1 MTFFNTGT
9 LYASKPFDESALA
22 AIESV
27 LGEIESE
34 WLKVQENTIAFQEFP
49 SSMLDMKVD
58 ELVDRLEAMD
68 IQIEGRIDYDGSYEG
83 AYFWKYGEHHEEKS
97 QSEVAI
103 MDAGTEELIHELE
116 HRGFHVSPTQEQSE
130 TCGNMEMI
138 P

>member
-9 LYASKPFDESALA
+9 LYASKPFDENALA

-34 WLKVQENTIAFQEFP
+34 WLKVQENTIDFQEFP
-49 SSMLDMKVD
+49 SSVLDMKVD

-83 AYFWKYGEHHEEKS
+83 AYFWKHGEHHVEKT
-97 QSEVAI
+97 QAEVAI
-103 MDAGTEELIHELE
+103 IDADTEELIAELKS
-116 HRGFHVSPTQEQSE
+116 RGYHAFPAQEQAHTE
-130 TCGNMEMI
+130 PEMM
-138 P
+138 